1 MRLTTQT
8 MKITN
13 KITKIKEW
21 FSKYEEIIGVT
32 VFLAMLLFIMVFG
45 IIKTTEAAGND
56 AASDKE
62 KTVMTVNA
70 DTVRADVIVCKEI
83 YVEQ

>member
-8 MKITN
+8 MKIT
-13 KITKIKEW
+13 KTITKIKEW

-32 VFLAMLLFIMVFG
+32 VFLAMLLFIMVLG

-70 DTVRADVIVCKEI
+70 DTVRADVVVCKEI